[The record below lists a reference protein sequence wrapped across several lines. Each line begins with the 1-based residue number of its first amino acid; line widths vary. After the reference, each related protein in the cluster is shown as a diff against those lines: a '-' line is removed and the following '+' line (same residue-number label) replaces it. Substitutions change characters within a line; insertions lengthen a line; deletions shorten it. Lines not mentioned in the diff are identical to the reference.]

1 MESLQTDGTSNAP
14 IQPDAAQVRS
24 YLDTLLASPEFA
36 SSGRKSQLL
45 RYLVEQTLASKA
57 PNINEYAIGLD
68 VFERP
73 PSFDPRIDSVVRAEV
88 SRLRLKLRDYYENGG
103 RADPI
108 VIEIPQRGYVPRFTL
123 RSFAVPT
130 PVVVESEQVVRKVE
144 PPVLPRRNPAL
155 IWIAVCALVI
165 TAVGGVA
172 YWRMRQSSAG
182 PLKSLVVLPFENYSK
197 DSNNDYLADG
207 FTEELTNQLA
217 QWRELRVVART
228 SAYVFKGKAVDVR
241 QIGRELNVDAVLE
254 GSCVRQ
260 ADRIK
265 ITAQLS
271 RATDGYHL
279 WSRSFEARSDDML
292 SVQDE
297 MAQAIATAVHG
308 VGRDRPAPAAAFST
322 TNAAAHDLFMRA
334 SHEFSL
340 HTPDSVKAGLD
351 LLHQA
356 IKLDPSYVRAYIM
369 IERAEVALNRYT
381 AQPPREGMERAKA
394 ALETALQLDPHSSDA
409 HGDRGLIAYNY
420 EWDWPRSER
429 EFRLALDQGADATI
443 HSFYGSIL
451 ATRGRFEE
459 AQREFRI
466 AQDLDPLGM
475 PPRVNQ
481 ALALDLERRYADEI
495 RVLRGALDTNPNQ
508 FDLHFTLGLVAGTT
522 GDCKTAHSETG
533 WAAQHFDAP
542 VTRFGV
548 AAVSAVCD
556 GNKAPLLRFLEEAE
570 KSQTAFV
577 SPYQLACAYAY
588 LKKKDQAIAYLE
600 KSADAK
606 EGQIMYIKYAQAFD
620 EIRSAPRFIALEK
633 RVGLD

>member
-1 MESLQTDGTSNAP
+1 MESAQIRTGDGSISEADTAR
-14 IQPDAAQVRS
+14 IRS
-24 YLDTLLASPEFA
+24 YLDSLLAAPEFA
-36 SSGRKSQLL
+36 TSGRKSQLL
-45 RYLVEQTLASKA
+45 RYLVEQTLTGKASQV
-57 PNINEYAIGLD
+57 NEYGIGLD

-73 PSFDPRIDSVVRAEV
+73 ASFDPRIDSVVRAEI
-88 SRLRLKLRDYYENGG
+88 SRLRNKLKDYYDDTG
-103 RADPI
+103 RLDPI
-108 VIEIPQRGYVPRFTL
+108 VIELPPRGYVPRFTF
-123 RSFAVPT
+123 RPS
-130 PVVVESEQVVRKVE
+130 
-144 PPVLPRRNPAL
+144 NPAPGAVADAADQKPAGRNRPRTWV
-155 IWIAVCALVI
+155 WIAGL
-165 TAVGGVA
+165 AVVLAASGAAFA
-172 YWRMRQSSAG
+172 YWRMRAASSS

-197 DSNNDYLADG
+197 DSQNEYLADG

-228 SAYVFKGKAVDVR
+228 SAFVFKGKAVDVR
-241 QIGRELNVDAVLE
+241 EIGRKLNVDAVLE

-271 RATDGYHL
+271 RAADGYHL
-279 WSRSFEARSDDML
+279 WSRSFEARSNDML

-297 MAQAIATAVHG
+297 MAQAIATAVHS

-322 TNAAAHDLFMRA
+322 TNAAAHDLFLRA
-334 SHEFSL
+334 SHEFSR
-340 HTPDSVKAGLD
+340 HTPDSVKSGLD

-356 IKLDPSYVRAYIM
+356 IKLDPGYVRAHIM

-381 AQPPREGMERAKA
+381 AQSPKEGMERAKA
-394 ALETALQLDPHSSDA
+394 ALETALRLDPNSSDA
-409 HGDRGLIAYNY
+409 HGDLAFIAYNY
-420 EWDWPRSER
+420 DWDWPRSER
-429 EFRLALDQGADATI
+429 EFKLALAQGADATI

-481 ALALDLERRYADEI
+481 AIALDLERRYADEI
-495 RVLRGALDTNPNQ
+495 RVLRGALDINPNQ
-508 FDLHFTLGLVAGTT
+508 FDLHFSLGLAAAST
-522 GDCKTAHSETG
+522 GDCKTGHGETG
-533 WAAQHFDAP
+533 WAAQHFQAP

-548 AAVSAVCD
+548 AAVSAICD
-556 GNKAPLLRFLEEAE
+556 GNKRPLADFLADAE
-570 KSQTAFV
+570 KGLTGFV

-600 KSADAK
+600 KSAEAK
-606 EGQIMYIKYAQAFD
+606 EGQITFIKYAQAFD
-620 EIRSAPRFIALEK
+620 EIRSDPRFIALEK